1 MTLRA
6 LTMVG
11 NFRELGYLWDAP
23 SLLDARGKRSA
34 AHRAEVVAYLR
45 CGTRYLVSPGPVRD
59 VFDPTRFAGTASVL
73 TDGVFAWPDALAHY
87 VERYDVELPAAFE
100 EHMRACAWRPPAT
113 VELDPVALPWE
124 L

>member
-1 MTLRA
+1 MTPRA

-11 NFRELGYLWDAP
+11 NFREMGYVRDAP
-23 SLLDARGKRSA
+23 SLVDARGKRSA

-45 CGTRYLVSPGPVRD
+45 GGTSYTVSPGPVRD
-59 VFDPTRFAGTASVL
+59 LFDPTRFAGTAGIR
-73 TDGVFAWPDALAHY
+73 TDGVFAWPDFLAYY

-100 EHMRACAWRPPAT
+100 AHMRACAWHSPAT
-113 VELDPVALPWE
+113 VDLDPIALPWE